1 MAVEGNKWRTLKGFL
16 GPAVSAAV
24 LLAAVGGCSRVPDAI
39 NPVEWYKNTTEFFAG
54 EDDKKPAA
62 TESDKKQSTLAA
74 DRGKPPPGA
83 GKPAPNLGSFPDRP
97 PLTRAEQSRL
107 ADQGLVSDREGRRY
121 SSESVQRQSEPVE
134 ALAPRIEAAM
144 PDAPA
149 APPPPAMSTA
159 PPTTVAAPLMA
170 APAAPPPPV
179 VAPLMA
185 APVAPPAAAPSV
197 PMAAASAAPPAAAV
211 PPPPVTAP
219 PSSRVR
225 ETRQASPARR
235 PPAGAPA
242 LKLKLPPASASV
254 PVPVPGPFET
264 MVISSAGVELAAA
277 PLLASPPT
285 ASPAPRGRVKS
296 RRKGGTSRFR
306 QARGALPPGAT
317 KVATILFPKGSAE
330 LDARDRRIL
339 DDVFRLHRQ
348 RGGKMRVIGHAS
360 LRTRNLDAATHKM
373 VNYRISAARADSVA
387 RELIRRGVRAD
398 EISVDA
404 KSDSEPVYYE
414 IMPSG
419 EAGNRRAEIYFER

>member
-1 MAVEGNKWRTLKGFL
+1 MAVEGNTWRTLKGFL
-16 GPAVSAAV
+16 GPAVSGAV
-24 LLAAVGGCSRVPDAI
+24 LLAAVGGCSRVPDAL

-54 EDDKKPAA
+54 KDDKKPAA

-83 GKPAPNLGSFPDRP
+83 GKPAPNLGSFPNRAP
-97 PLTRAEQSRL
+97 ITRAERSRL
-107 ADQGLVSDREGRRY
+107 AAQGLVSDREGRRY
-121 SSESVQRQSEPVE
+121 SSESIQRQGEPVE
-134 ALAPRIEAAM
+134 ALAPRIEDAM

-149 APPPPAMSTA
+149 APPPPAMPTA
-159 PPTTVAAPLMA
+159 PPSLGAPPPMA
-170 APAAPPPPV
+170 AP
-179 VAPLMA
+179 
-185 APVAPPAAAPSV
+185 AAPSV
-197 PMAAASAAPPAAAV
+197 PMAAASASPPAAAV

-225 ETRQASPARR
+225 ETRQARPARR

-242 LKLKLPPASASV
+242 LKPPPATAS
-254 PVPVPGPFET
+254 VPVPGPFET
-264 MVISSAGVELAAA
+264 LIVSSAGVELAAA
-277 PLLASPPT
+277 PLLAFQPV

-317 KVATILFPKGSAE
+317 KVATILFPKGSAK

-339 DDVFRLHRQ
+339 NDVFRLHRQ
-348 RGGKMRVIGHAS
+348 RGGKMRVIGHSS
-360 LRTRNLDAATHKM
+360 LRTRNLDAAAHKM
-373 VNYRISAARADSVA
+373 VNYRISMARADSVA

-404 KSDSEPVYYE
+404 RADSEPIYYE
-414 IMPSG
+414 FMPSG

>member
-1 MAVEGNKWRTLKGFL
+1 MAVEGNKWRALKRFF
-16 GPAVSAAV
+16 GPAVSAAI

-83 GKPAPNLGSFPDRP
+83 DKPAPNLGSFPDRAP
-97 PLTRAEQSRL
+97 ITRAERSRL
-107 ADQGLVSDREGRRY
+107 AAQGLVSDREGRRY

-149 APPPPAMSTA
+149 APPPPAMPTA
-159 PPTTVAAPLMA
+159 PPSLGAPPPMA
-170 APAAPPPPV
+170 AP
-179 VAPLMA
+179 
-185 APVAPPAAAPSV
+185 AAPSV
-197 PMAAASAAPPAAAV
+197 PMAAASASPPAAAV

-219 PSSRVR
+219 PSSGVR
-225 ETRQASPARR
+225 ETRQARPARR
-235 PPAGAPA
+235 LPAGAPA
-242 LKLKLPPASASV
+242 LKAPPATASM
-254 PVPVPGPFET
+254 PASVPVPGPFET
-264 MVISSAGVELAAA
+264 MVISSAGVELAGT
-277 PLLASPPT
+277 PPLASQPV
-285 ASPAPRGRVKS
+285 ASPAPRARVKS
-296 RRKGGTSRFR
+296 RRKSGASRFR

-317 KVATILFPKGSAE
+317 KVATILFPKGSAT
-330 LDARDRRIL
+330 LDARDRHIL
-339 DDVFRLHRQ
+339 NDVFRLHRQ

-360 LRTRNLDAATHKM
+360 RRTRNLDAATHRM

-404 KSDSEPVYYE
+404 RADSEPIYYE

>member
-1 MAVEGNKWRTLKGFL
+1 MAVEGNKWRALKGFL

-24 LLAAVGGCSRVPDAI
+24 LLAAVGGCSRVPEAI

-54 EDDKKPAA
+54 EDDKKPVA
-62 TESDKKQSTLAA
+62 TESDEKQSTLMA

-97 PLTRAEQSRL
+97 PITRAEQSRL
-107 ADQGLVSDREGRRY
+107 APQGLVSDRGGRGY

-134 ALAPRIEAAM
+134 ALAPHIEAAM
-144 PDAPA
+144 PAAPA
-149 APPPPAMSTA
+149 APPPPAM
-159 PPTTVAAPLMA
+159 PT
-170 APAAPPPPV
+170 
-179 VAPLMA
+179 
-185 APVAPPAAAPSV
+185 APSV
-197 PMAAASAAPPAAAV
+197 PMAAASAAP
-211 PPPPVTAP
+211 
-219 PSSRVR
+219 
-225 ETRQASPARR
+225 
-235 PPAGAPA
+235 AGAPA
-242 LKLKLPPASASV
+242 LKPPPATATAS
-254 PVPVPGPFET
+254 VPVPGPFET
-264 MVISSAGVELAAA
+264 MIVSSAGVELATV
-277 PLLASPPT
+277 PLLTSQPA

-296 RRKGGTSRFR
+296 RRKGGTSQFR

-317 KVATILFPKGSAE
+317 KVATILFPNGSAE
-330 LDARDRRIL
+330 LDARGRRIL

-360 LRTRNLDAATHKM
+360 LRTRNLDPATHKT

-387 RELIRRGVRAD
+387 RELTRRGVRAD

-404 KSDSEPVYYE
+404 RADSEPIYYE

>member
-1 MAVEGNKWRTLKGFL
+1 MAVEGKRWRALKGFF
-16 GPAVSAAV
+16 GPVVSAAV

-54 EDDKKPAA
+54 GDDKKPAA
-62 TESDKKQSTLAA
+62 TDSDKKQSTLAA

-83 GKPAPNLGSFPDRP
+83 GKPAPNLGSFPDKP
-97 PLTRAEQSRL
+97 PLTRTEQSRL
-107 ADQGLVSDREGRRY
+107 AAQGLVSDRGGRRY
-121 SSESVQRQSEPVE
+121 SSESIQRQSEPVE
-134 ALAPRIEAAM
+134 ALAP
-144 PDAPA
+144 
-149 APPPPAMSTA
+149 PPPAMPTA
-159 PPTTVAAPLMA
+159 TPSIPMGVAG
-170 APAAPPPPV
+170 
-179 VAPLMA
+179 
-185 APVAPPAAAPSV
+185 
-197 PMAAASAAPPAAAV
+197 ASPPAAAV

-219 PSSRVR
+219 PSSRVL

-242 LKLKLPPASASV
+242 LKPPPATAS
-254 PVPVPGPFET
+254 VPVPGPFET
-264 MVISSAGVELAAA
+264 MIISSSGVELADT
-277 PLLASPPT
+277 PMLMSQPVASQ
-285 ASPAPRGRVKS
+285 ALRGRVKS

-339 DDVFRLHRQ
+339 NDVFMLHRQ

-360 LRTRNLDAATHKM
+360 LRTRNLDAAAHKM

-404 KSDSEPVYYE
+404 RADSEPIYFE
-414 IMPSG
+414 FMPSG

>member
-1 MAVEGNKWRTLKGFL
+1 MAVEGNTWRTLKGFL
-16 GPAVSAAV
+16 GPAVSGAV
-24 LLAAVGGCSRVPDAI
+24 LLAAVGGCSRVPDAL

-54 EDDKKPAA
+54 KDDKKPAA
-62 TESDKKQSTLAA
+62 TESDKKQSTSAV

-107 ADQGLVSDREGRRY
+107 AAQGLVSDREGRRY
-121 SSESVQRQSEPVE
+121 SSESMQRQSEPVE

-144 PDAPA
+144 PAAPA
-149 APPPPAMSTA
+149 APPPPAMPMA
-159 PPTTVAAPLMA
+159 PPSPAAPPPMA
-170 APAAPPPPV
+170 APAAPPPP
-179 VAPLMA
+179 
-185 APVAPPAAAPSV
+185 APSV
-197 PMAAASAAPPAAAV
+197 PMAAASASPPAAAV

-225 ETRQASPARR
+225 ETRQARPARR

-242 LKLKLPPASASV
+242 LKPPPATAS
-254 PVPVPGPFET
+254 VPVPGPFET
-264 MVISSAGVELAAA
+264 LIVSSAGVELAAA
-277 PLLASPPT
+277 PLLAFQPV

-317 KVATILFPKGSAE
+317 KVATILFPKGSAD

-339 DDVFRLHRQ
+339 NDVFRLHRQ

-360 LRTRNLDAATHKM
+360 LRTRNLDAAAHKM
-373 VNYRISAARADSVA
+373 VNYRISMARADSVA

-404 KSDSEPVYYE
+404 RADSEPIYYE
-414 IMPSG
+414 FMPSG

>member
-1 MAVEGNKWRTLKGFL
+1 MAVEGNTWRALKGYL

-54 EDDKKPAA
+54 GDDKKPAA
-62 TESDKKQSTLAA
+62 TDSDKKQSTLTA

-83 GKPAPNLGSFPDRP
+83 GKPAPNLGSFPDKP
-97 PLTRAEQSRL
+97 PVTRAEQSRL
-107 ADQGLVSDREGRRY
+107 AAQGLVSDRGGRRY
-121 SSESVQRQSEPVE
+121 SAESIQRQSEPVE
-134 ALAPRIEAAM
+134 ALAPRM
-144 PDAPA
+144 PAAPA
-149 APPPPAMSTA
+149 APPPPAMPTA
-159 PPTTVAAPLMA
+159 PPSPPVAAPLMA
-170 APAAPPPPV
+170 APAAP
-179 VAPLMA
+179 
-185 APVAPPAAAPSV
+185 SV
-197 PMAAASAAPPAAAV
+197 PMAAASASPPAAAV

-225 ETRQASPARR
+225 ETRQTRPARR

-242 LKLKLPPASASV
+242 LKPPPATASV

-277 PLLASPPT
+277 PLPASQPV

-296 RRKGGTSRFR
+296 NRKGGTSRFR

-339 DDVFRLHRQ
+339 NDVFRLHRQ

-360 LRTRNLDAATHKM
+360 LRTRNLDAAAHRM

-404 KSDSEPVYYE
+404 RADSEPIYFE

>member
-1 MAVEGNKWRTLKGFL
+1 MAVEGKRWRALKGFF
-16 GPAVSAAV
+16 GPVVSAAV
-24 LLAAVGGCSRVPDAI
+24 LLAAVGGCSRVPDVI

-54 EDDKKPAA
+54 GDDKKPAA

-97 PLTRAEQSRL
+97 PITRAERSRL
-107 ADQGLVSDREGRRY
+107 AAQGLVSDREGRRY
-121 SSESVQRQSEPVE
+121 SSESIQRQSEPAE
-134 ALAPRIEAAM
+134 ALAPRMEAAM

-149 APPPPAMSTA
+149 APPPPAMPAA
-159 PPTTVAAPLMA
+159 PPSPAAPPPMAAPAAPPPLVAAPLMA
-170 APAAPPPPV
+170 APAAPPP
-179 VAPLMA
+179 
-185 APVAPPAAAPSV
+185 AAPSV
-197 PMAAASAAPPAAAV
+197 PMAAASASPPAAAV

-225 ETRQASPARR
+225 ETRQPRAARR

-242 LKLKLPPASASV
+242 LKPPPATASV
-254 PVPVPGPFET
+254 PLPVPGPFET

-277 PLLASPPT
+277 PLLASQPA

-339 DDVFRLHRQ
+339 ADVFRLHRQ
-348 RGGKMRVIGHAS
+348 RGGNMRVIGHAS
-360 LRTRNLDAATHKM
+360 RRTRNLDPATHKM
-373 VNYRISAARADSVA
+373 VNYRISVARADSVA

-404 KSDSEPVYYE
+404 RADSEPIYYE

>member
-1 MAVEGNKWRTLKGFL
+1 MAVEGKRWRALKGFF
-16 GPAVSAAV
+16 GPVVSAAV

-54 EDDKKPAA
+54 GDDKKPAA

-107 ADQGLVSDREGRRY
+107 AAQGLVSDREGRRY
-121 SSESVQRQSEPVE
+121 SSETIQRQSEPVE

-144 PDAPA
+144 PAAPA
-149 APPPPAMSTA
+149 APPPPAMPTA
-159 PPTTVAAPLMA
+159 PPSPAAPPPMA
-170 APAAPPPPV
+170 APAAPP
-179 VAPLMA
+179 
-185 APVAPPAAAPSV
+185 APSV
-197 PMAAASAAPPAAAV
+197 PMAAASASPPAAAV

-225 ETRQASPARR
+225 ETRQPRPARR

-242 LKLKLPPASASV
+242 LKPPPATASV
-254 PVPVPGPFET
+254 PLPVPGPFET

-277 PLLASPPT
+277 PLLASQPA

-317 KVATILFPKGSAE
+317 KVATILFPKGSAN

-339 DDVFRLHRQ
+339 NDVFRLHRQ

-360 LRTRNLDAATHKM
+360 RRTRNLDPATHKM
-373 VNYRISAARADSVA
+373 VNYRISVARADSVA

-404 KSDSEPVYYE
+404 RADSEPIYYE

>member
-1 MAVEGNKWRTLKGFL
+1 MAVEGNKWRALKGFF
-16 GPAVSAAV
+16 GPVVSAAV

-54 EDDKKPAA
+54 KDDKKPAA

-97 PLTRAEQSRL
+97 PVTRAEQSRL
-107 ADQGLVSDREGRRY
+107 AAQGLVSDREGRRY
-121 SSESVQRQSEPVE
+121 SSESIQRQSEPVE
-134 ALAPRIEAAM
+134 ALAPRLPA
-144 PDAPA
+144 APA
-149 APPPPAMSTA
+149 APPPPAMPTA
-159 PPTTVAAPLMA
+159 PPSPAAPPPMA
-170 APAAPPPPV
+170 APAAPPPP
-179 VAPLMA
+179 
-185 APVAPPAAAPSV
+185 APSV
-197 PMAAASAAPPAAAV
+197 PMAAASASPPAAAV

-219 PSSRVR
+219 LSSRVR

-235 PPAGAPA
+235 SPAGAPA
-242 LKLKLPPASASV
+242 LKPPPTTASG

-277 PLLASPPT
+277 PLLASQPV

-339 DDVFRLHRQ
+339 NDVFRLHRQ

-360 LRTRNLDAATHKM
+360 LRTRNLDAATHKT

-387 RELIRRGVRAD
+387 RELSRRGVRAD

-404 KSDSEPVYYE
+404 RADSEPIYFE